1 MGQIGNNLR
10 GSLAEARERNR
21 QAALKKLENEF
32 LPPLLEIQERPPAP
46 WQHWILWT
54 LLALLFAALL
64 WSYLG
69 KINIVA
75 TATGQFIP
83 DGRVKVVQPLS
94 TATVE
99 RIYVHDGET
108 VHKGQLLVSLNPAIT
123 QANLQA
129 TQQELAFRN
138 LQQARIHAQLSGRA
152 AIAPASGTNPE
163 YIRMEKALQA
173 AQEADYQSRLQAAQS
188 RADQNATAL
197 NSARALAQSLQD
209 QEALLHPQ
217 VVADASL
224 AQSGAIP
231 RMEYENALQKELG
244 LQSQIAQN
252 QGDIARYLQRQVEY
266 RQDIEGIK
274 ASYHA
279 TLLHSLGENAQS
291 LISLQAQQTHASH
304 DLSLHELRSPV
315 DGIVQ
320 DLAVRN
326 VGEVVT
332 AAQPV
337 VSIVPSGTPL
347 VVEAYLPDAHMA
359 FVHVGQ
365 TARVKVSAY
374 PFEQYGALQ
383 GVVQKISPDA
393 VSPNGSGKAL
403 AGAGLSYRVHITV
416 PHPYLMVH
424 GVSVK
429 MRPGMTVSANINTGR
444 RRIIQFF
451 LGPLFR
457 DWDEG
462 LSVR

>member
-1 MGQIGNNLR
+1 MGQLSDNLR
-10 GSLAEARERNR
+10 GGLTEARERNR

-54 LLALLFAALL
+54 LLIFLLAALL
-64 WSYLG
+64 WAYLG

-83 DGRVKVVQPLS
+83 DGRVKVVQPIS

-99 RIYVHDGET
+99 HIYVHDGEI
-108 VHKGQLLVSLNPAIT
+108 VHKGQLLVALNPAVT

-129 TQQELAFRN
+129 TQQELTFRN
-138 LQQARIHAQLSGRA
+138 LQQARIHAQLNGQA
-152 AIAPASGTNPE
+152 AAAPASGTNPE
-163 YIRMEKALQA
+163 YVRMETALQA
-173 AQEADYQSRLQAAQS
+173 AQEAAYQSRLQAAQS
-188 RADQNATAL
+188 RLGQNATAL
-197 NSARALAQSLQD
+197 NSARVLAQSLANQD
-209 QEALLHPQ
+209 ALLHPQ
-217 VVADASL
+217 VIADASL
-224 AQSGAIP
+224 AKSGAIA
-231 RMEYENALQKELG
+231 RMEYENARQKEIS

-252 QGDIARYLQRQVEY
+252 QGDIARYTQRQAEL

-279 TLLHSLGENAQS
+279 TLLHSLGENTQS
-291 LISLQAQQTHASH
+291 LISLQAQQKHASH

-320 DLAVRN
+320 DLTVRN

-337 VSIVPSGTPL
+337 VSVVPSDTPL
-347 VVEAYLPDAHMA
+347 VVEAYLPDSHMA

-383 GVVQKISPDA
+383 GVVQKISADA
-393 VSPNGSGKAL
+393 VSPNGANKSP
-403 AGAGLSYRVHITV
+403 AGAGLFYRVRITV
-416 PHPYLMVH
+416 AHPYLMVH
-424 GVSVK
+424 GTSVK
-429 MRPGMTVSANINTGR
+429 MRPGLSVSANINTGR